1 MSCFFINYINLKM
14 MSNIKQLYQDQQDE
28 DEYVILNTSND
39 ILVQKLSNFKQT
51 YINCE
56 RETSLASQ
64 LKKASLKHYISIIEQ
79 QLLYRK
85 NISNYQ
91 QHINNILNN
100 IHNHLYDILLKKI
113 VSMINEYN
121 DKDTYIISEDLFI
134 SIINKYKMIEKLFDI
149 HIFED
154 DEQNIFSLY
163 TNLLYNTKCVNQ
175 NILNLINIKNLDI
188 IDIKNKG
195 IKAENE
201 LFMNK
206 NINIEYGFYS
216 HKFTITITYPS
227 FDKL

>member
-1 MSCFFINYINLKM
+1 M

-51 YINCE
+51 YSNCE
-56 RETSLASQ
+56 HETSLASQ

-195 IKAENE
+195 IAAENE

-206 NINIEYGFYS
+206 NIYIEYGFYS
-216 HKFTITITYPS
+216 HKFTITIIYPS

>member
-1 MSCFFINYINLKM
+1 

-113 VSMINEYN
+113 VSMINDYN

-163 TNLLYNTKCVNQ
+163 TNLLYNTKCINQ

-195 IKAENE
+195 IAAENE

-206 NINIEYGFYS
+206 NIYIEYGFYS

>member
-1 MSCFFINYINLKM
+1 
-14 MSNIKQLYQDQQDE
+14 MSNINQLYQEQDE
-28 DEYVILNTSND
+28 DEDVIINTSND
-39 ILVQKLSNFKQT
+39 ILIQKLSNFKQT
-51 YINCE
+51 YSNCE
-56 RETSLASQ
+56 HETSLAYQ
-64 LKKASLKHYISIIEQ
+64 LKKASLKHFISIIEQ

-85 NISNYQ
+85 NISNFQ
-91 QHINNILNN
+91 QNINNILNS
-100 IHNHLYDILLKKI
+100 IHSNVYDILLKKI
-113 VSMINEYN
+113 ENMINEYN
-121 DKDTYIISEDLFI
+121 NKDTYIISEDLFI
-134 SIINKYKMIEKLFDI
+134 SIINKYKMIEKVFDI

-163 TNLLYNTKCVNQ
+163 TNLLYNTKCINQ

-195 IKAENE
+195 IAAENE

-206 NINIEYGFYS
+206 NIYIEYGFYS

>member
-1 MSCFFINYINLKM
+1 MSLKM

-28 DEYVILNTSND
+28 DEYVISNTSND

-113 VSMINEYN
+113 VSMINDYN

-175 NILNLINIKNLDI
+175 NVLNLINIKNLDI

-195 IKAENE
+195 IAAENE

-206 NINIEYGFYS
+206 NIYIEYGFYS

-227 FDKL
+227 FNKL

>member
-1 MSCFFINYINLKM
+1 MSY
-14 MSNIKQLYQDQQDE
+14 IKQLYQDQQDE

-39 ILVQKLSNFKQT
+39 ILIQKLSNFKQT
-51 YINCE
+51 YSNCE
-56 RETSLASQ
+56 HETSLASQ

-163 TNLLYNTKCVNQ
+163 KNLLYNTKCVNQ

-195 IKAENE
+195 IAAENE

-206 NINIEYGFYS
+206 NIYIEYGFYS

>member
-1 MSCFFINYINLKM
+1 MSLKM

-163 TNLLYNTKCVNQ
+163 TNLLYNTKCINQ

-195 IKAENE
+195 IAAENE

-206 NINIEYGFYS
+206 NIYIEYGFYS

>member
-1 MSCFFINYINLKM
+1 
-14 MSNIKQLYQDQQDE
+14 MSNINQLYLEQQDE
-28 DEYVILNTSND
+28 DEDVIYNISND
-39 ILVQKLSNFKQT
+39 VLVQKLNNFRQSYFNIENQKS
-51 YINCE
+51 
-56 RETSLASQ
+56 SLAIQ
-64 LKKASLKHYISIIEQ
+64 LKKASLKHYITLIEQ

-91 QHINNILNN
+91 QNINNLLNS
-100 IHNHLYDILLKKI
+100 IHSNVYDILLKKI
-113 VSMINEYN
+113 ENMINEYN
-121 DKDTYIISEDLFI
+121 HKDTYIISEDLFI
-134 SIINKYKMIEKLFDI
+134 SIINKYKMIEKMFDI
-149 HIFED
+149 NIFEN

-201 LFMNK
+201 LFLNK
-206 NINIEYGFYS
+206 NIYIEYGFYS
-216 HKFTITITYPS
+216 HKFTITITYPA

>member
-1 MSCFFINYINLKM
+1 

-113 VSMINEYN
+113 VSMINDYN

-195 IKAENE
+195 IVDENE

-206 NINIEYGFYS
+206 NIYIEYGFYS

>member
-1 MSCFFINYINLKM
+1 M

-28 DEYVILNTSND
+28 DEYVIFNTSND

-51 YINCE
+51 YSNCE
-56 RETSLASQ
+56 HETSLASQ

-91 QHINNILNN
+91 QNINNILNN

-195 IKAENE
+195 IAAENE

-206 NINIEYGFYS
+206 NILIEYGFYS

>member
-1 MSCFFINYINLKM
+1 

-28 DEYVILNTSND
+28 DEYVISNTSND

-113 VSMINEYN
+113 VSMINDYN

-175 NILNLINIKNLDI
+175 NVLNLINIKNLDI

-195 IKAENE
+195 IAAENE

-206 NINIEYGFYS
+206 NIYIEYGFYS

-227 FDKL
+227 FNKL

>member
-1 MSCFFINYINLKM
+1 MLFFINYINLKM

-28 DEYVILNTSND
+28 DEYVILNTPND

-195 IKAENE
+195 IAAENE

-206 NINIEYGFYS
+206 NIYIEYGFYS

>member
-1 MSCFFINYINLKM
+1 
-14 MSNIKQLYQDQQDE
+14 MSNINQLYLEQQDDDE
-28 DEYVILNTSND
+28 DVIINISND
-39 ILVQKLSNFKQT
+39 ILVQKLNNFRQSYFNIENQKS
-51 YINCE
+51 
-56 RETSLASQ
+56 SLAIQ
-64 LKKASLKHYISIIEQ
+64 LKKASLKHYITLIEQ

-91 QHINNILNN
+91 QNINNLLNS
-100 IHNHLYDILLKKI
+100 IHSNVYDILLKKI
-113 VSMINEYN
+113 ENMINEYN
-121 DKDTYIISEDLFI
+121 HNDTYIISEDLFI
-134 SIINKYKMIEKLFDI
+134 SIINKYKMIEKMFDI
-149 HIFED
+149 NIFEN

-175 NILNLINIKNLDI
+175 NILNLINIKHLDI

-206 NINIEYGFYS
+206 NIYIEYGFYS
-216 HKFTITITYPS
+216 HKFTITITYPT

>member
-1 MSCFFINYINLKM
+1 M

-51 YINCE
+51 YSNCE
-56 RETSLASQ
+56 HETSLASQ

-206 NINIEYGFYS
+206 NIYIEYGFYS

>member
-1 MSCFFINYINLKM
+1 M

-51 YINCE
+51 YSNCE
-56 RETSLASQ
+56 HETSLASQ

-195 IKAENE
+195 IAAENE

-206 NINIEYGFYS
+206 NIYIEYGFYS

>member
-1 MSCFFINYINLKM
+1 MSIKM

-163 TNLLYNTKCVNQ
+163 TNLLYNTKCINQ

-195 IKAENE
+195 IAAENE

-206 NINIEYGFYS
+206 NIYIEYGFYS

>member
-1 MSCFFINYINLKM
+1 

-163 TNLLYNTKCVNQ
+163 TNLLYNTKCINQ

-195 IKAENE
+195 IAAENE

-206 NINIEYGFYS
+206 NIYIEYGFYS

>member
-1 MSCFFINYINLKM
+1 

-28 DEYVILNTSND
+28 DEYVIFNTSND

-51 YINCE
+51 YSNCE
-56 RETSLASQ
+56 HETSLASQ

-91 QHINNILNN
+91 QNINNILNN

-195 IKAENE
+195 IAAENE

-206 NINIEYGFYS
+206 NILIEYGFYS

>member
-1 MSCFFINYINLKM
+1 

-195 IKAENE
+195 IAAENE

-206 NINIEYGFYS
+206 NIYIEYGFYS

>member
-1 MSCFFINYINLKM
+1 

-51 YINCE
+51 YSNCE
-56 RETSLASQ
+56 HETSLAYQ

-195 IKAENE
+195 IAAENE

-206 NINIEYGFYS
+206 NIYIEYGFYS

>member
-1 MSCFFINYINLKM
+1 M
-14 MSNIKQLYQDQQDE
+14 
-28 DEYVILNTSND
+28 
-39 ILVQKLSNFKQT
+39 
-51 YINCE
+51 
-56 RETSLASQ
+56 ASQ

-195 IKAENE
+195 IAAENE

-206 NINIEYGFYS
+206 NIYIEYGFYS

>member
-1 MSCFFINYINLKM
+1 

-28 DEYVILNTSND
+28 DEYIILNTSND

-51 YINCE
+51 YSNCDH
-56 RETSLASQ
+56 ETSLASQ

-113 VSMINEYN
+113 SSMINEYN

>member
-1 MSCFFINYINLKM
+1 M

-51 YINCE
+51 YSNCE
-56 RETSLASQ
+56 HETSLASQ

-85 NISNYQ
+85 NIANYQ

-195 IKAENE
+195 IAAENE

-206 NINIEYGFYS
+206 NIYIEYGFYS

>member
-1 MSCFFINYINLKM
+1 

-28 DEYVILNTSND
+28 DEDVILNTSND

-113 VSMINEYN
+113 VSMINEFN

-195 IKAENE
+195 IVAENE

-206 NINIEYGFYS
+206 NIYIEYGFYS

>member
-1 MSCFFINYINLKM
+1 

-51 YINCE
+51 YSNCE
-56 RETSLASQ
+56 HETSLASQ

-195 IKAENE
+195 IAAENE

-206 NINIEYGFYS
+206 NIYIEYGFYS

>member
-1 MSCFFINYINLKM
+1 
-14 MSNIKQLYQDQQDE
+14 MSNIKQLYLDQQDE
-28 DEYVILNTSND
+28 DEDVIFNTSND
-39 ILVQKLSNFKQT
+39 ILIQKLNNFRQS

-56 RETSLASQ
+56 HETSLSFQ
-64 LKKASLKHYISIIEQ
+64 IKKASLKHYISIIEK

-91 QHINNILNN
+91 QNINNILNN
-100 IHNHLYDILLKKI
+100 IHNNVYNNLLEKI
-113 VSMINEYN
+113 ISMINEYN
-121 DKDTYIISEDLFI
+121 DNDTYTIPEDLYI
-134 SIINKYKMIEKLFDI
+134 SIINKYQMIEKLFDI
-149 HIFED
+149 NIFEG

-163 TNLLYNTKCVNQ
+163 ANLLYNTKYMNQ

-195 IKAENE
+195 IAAENE

-206 NINIEYGFYS
+206 NIYIEYGFYS

-227 FDKL
+227 FNKL

>member
-1 MSCFFINYINLKM
+1 

-28 DEYVILNTSND
+28 DEYIILNTSND

>member
-1 MSCFFINYINLKM
+1 

-28 DEYVILNTSND
+28 DEYIILNTSND
-39 ILVQKLSNFKQT
+39 ILVQKLSNFKKT
-51 YINCE
+51 YSNCE
-56 RETSLASQ
+56 HETSLASQ

-206 NINIEYGFYS
+206 NIYIEYGFYS

>member
-1 MSCFFINYINLKM
+1 MSLKM

-149 HIFED
+149 HLFED

-195 IKAENE
+195 IAAENE

-206 NINIEYGFYS
+206 NIYIEYGFYS